1 MPEALDVTDIRCRFC
16 RSSEGELVLDAG
28 RQPAAKVFPD
38 VDETTPEELYPL
50 RMWMCGQCHLAQLVE
65 DPGTP
70 EEPVGLEP
78 AALVEQGRD
87 AVGRMVE
94 VGILGEGT
102 VFHEYPSPH
111 GGNWT
116 SLMEA
121 VGGRPAEPGELADIC
136 VDNLGLIHAAD
147 QAAAL
152 AERVARIK
160 DDGVLMFQWPSLQG
174 ILETGSWNALR
185 HGHFAYQST
194 PVMVDELAGLGFGA
208 TTAWWFPLYGGS
220 VLLAAQRGGHPDQSV
235 TDLIAREE
243 SIGVL
248 KADVVRDLQRSADA
262 SSDGLRSFIESE
274 RAAGRNVW
282 GYGAA
287 SRCVALLNRAKIGPE
302 LLGQIADGGNA
313 KQGKRT
319 PGSGI
324 PIVAPSDMI
333 AAKPDTV
340 LLFLGDMLDEM
351 RRAMPEIEA
360 HGGRWVVADE
370 LG

>member
-1 MPEALDVTDIRCRFC
+1 METTEIRCRFC

-38 VDETTPEELYPL
+38 VDDTTPEDLYPL

-87 AVGRMVE
+87 AVSKLVE
-94 VGILGEGT
+94 AGILGDGT
-102 VFHEYPSPH
+102 VYHEYPSPH
-111 GGNWT
+111 GGNWGA
-116 SLMEA
+116 LLEA
-121 VGGRPAEPGELADIC
+121 VGARPAEDGELADVCI
-136 VDNLGLIHAAD
+136 DNLGLIHDAD
-147 QAAAL
+147 QASAL
-152 AERVARIK
+152 AERATRIRE
-160 DDGVLMFQWPSLQG
+160 DGILLFQWPSLQG
-174 ILETGSWNALR
+174 ILDTGSWNALR
-185 HGHFAYQST
+185 HGHFAYQSV
-194 PVMVDELAGLGFGA
+194 PVMVAELAEIGFGA

-220 VLLAAQRGGHPDQSV
+220 VLLAAQRGGQPDQELL
-235 TDLIAREE
+235 DLIAREE

-248 KADVVRDLQRSADA
+248 KSDVVRDLQRSADA
-262 SSDGLRSFIESE
+262 TSSGLREFIVAE
-274 RAAGRNVW
+274 REAGRNVW

-287 SRCVALLNRAKIGPE
+287 SRCVALLNRAEIGPD
-302 LLGQIADGGNA
+302 LLPTIADGGGA

-340 LLFLGDMLDEM
+340 LLFLGDMLNEM
-351 RRAMPEIEA
+351 RGAMPEIERN
-360 HGGRWVVADE
+360 GGRWVIADD

>member
-1 MPEALDVTDIRCRFC
+1 MPDADFRCRFC
-16 RSSEGELVLDAG
+16 RSGEGELVLDAG
-28 RQPAAKVFPD
+28 HQPAAKVFPD
-38 VDETTPEELYPL
+38 VEQTEPEELYPL

-94 VGILGEGT
+94 AGILGEGT

-111 GGNWT
+111 GGNW
-116 SLMEA
+116 SALMEA
-121 VGGRPAEPGELADIC
+121 VGARPAEPGELADVC
-136 VDNLGLIHAAD
+136 VDNLGLIHDAD
-147 QAAAL
+147 QMAAL
-152 AERVARIK
+152 RERVAQVR

-174 ILETGSWNALR
+174 ILDTGSWNALR
-185 HGHFAYQST
+185 HGHFAYQSV
-194 PVMVDELAGLGFGA
+194 PVMVAELAEVGFGA

-220 VLLAAQRGGHPDQSV
+220 VLMAAQRGGRPDAALL
-235 TDLIAREE
+235 DLIAREE

-248 KADVVRDLQRSADA
+248 KADVVRDLQRSAD
-262 SSDGLRSFIESE
+262 STSDALRDFIASE
-274 RAAGRNVW
+274 RAAGRTVW

-287 SRCVALLNRAKIGPE
+287 SRCVALLNRAQIGPD
-302 LLGQIADGGNA
+302 LLPMIADGGGA

-324 PIVAPSDMI
+324 PIVAPADMI

-351 RRAMPEIEA
+351 RRAMPEIEK
-360 HGGRWVVADE
+360 HGGRWVIADD